1 MRCEMLFIS
10 DDPKDDQIE
19 LRITVKGR
27 NAELIERDL
36 FQQLES
42 SASGLWRLFMA
53 YGQMIIEKVLRGSL
67 VLQLRPLTDQAV
79 KTLLNAKENN
89 KLVDIIFRMLK
100 NIKIAEKIDGTEQL
114 KIMVQVCYAS
124 PAKENT
130 GEEINV

>member
-1 MRCEMLFIS
+1 MRCELLFIS

-27 NAELIERDL
+27 NAERIERDL

-42 SASGLWRLFMA
+42 SASGLWQLFMA
-53 YGQMIIEKVLRGSL
+53 YGQMIIEKVSHGSL

-89 KLVDIIFRMLK
+89 KLVDMIFGMLN
-100 NIKIAEKIDGTEQL
+100 NIKFADKIDGTKPL

-124 PAKENT
+124 QTQENT
-130 GEEINV
+130 GE

>member
-1 MRCEMLFIS
+1 MRCELLFIS
-10 DDPKDDQIE
+10 DDPKDNQIE

-27 NAELIERDL
+27 NAERIERDL

-42 SASGLWRLFMA
+42 SASGLWQLFMA
-53 YGQMIIEKVLRGSL
+53 YGQMIIEKVSHGSL

-89 KLVDIIFRMLK
+89 KLVDIIFGMLQ
-100 NIKIAEKIDGTEQL
+100 NIKIADKIDGTEQL

-130 GEEINV
+130 CE

>member
-1 MRCEMLFIS
+1 MRCELLFIS

-27 NAELIERDL
+27 NAERIERDL

-79 KTLLNAKENN
+79 KTLLNAQENN
-89 KLVDIIFRMLK
+89 KLVDIIFGMLK
-100 NIKIAEKIDGTEQL
+100 NIKIGDKIDGTEQL

>member
-1 MRCEMLFIS
+1 MLFIS

>member
-1 MRCEMLFIS
+1 MRCELLFIS
-10 DDPKDDQIE
+10 DDPKDNQIE

-27 NAELIERDL
+27 NAERIERDL

-42 SASGLWRLFMA
+42 SASGLWQLFMA

-79 KTLLNAKENN
+79 KTLLNAQENN
-89 KLVDIIFRMLK
+89 KLVDIIFGMLQ
-100 NIKIAEKIDGTEQL
+100 NIKIADKIDGTEQL

-130 GEEINV
+130 CE

>member
-1 MRCEMLFIS
+1 MRCELLFIS

-27 NAELIERDL
+27 NAEQIERDL

-42 SASGLWRLFMA
+42 SASGLWQLFMA
-53 YGQMIIEKVLRGSL
+53 YGQMIIEKVSHGSL

-89 KLVDIIFRMLK
+89 KLVDIIFGMLK
-100 NIKIAEKIDGTEQL
+100 NIKFADKIDGTKPL

-124 PAKENT
+124 QTQENT
-130 GEEINV
+130 GE

>member
-1 MRCEMLFIS
+1 MLFIS

-100 NIKIAEKIDGTEQL
+100 NITIAEKIDGTEQL

>member
-1 MRCEMLFIS
+1 MRCELLFIS

-27 NAELIERDL
+27 NAERIERDL

-42 SASGLWRLFMA
+42 SASGLWQLFMA
-53 YGQMIIEKVLRGSL
+53 YGQMIIEKVSHGSL

-89 KLVDIIFRMLK
+89 KLVDIIFGMLN
-100 NIKIAEKIDGTEQL
+100 NIKFADKIDGTKPL

-124 PAKENT
+124 QTQENT
-130 GEEINV
+130 GE

>member
-1 MRCEMLFIS
+1 MRCEWLFIS

-27 NAELIERDL
+27 NAERIERDL

-42 SASGLWRLFMA
+42 SASGLWQLFMA
-53 YGQMIIEKVLRGSL
+53 YGQMIIEKVSHGSL

-89 KLVDIIFRMLK
+89 KLVDIIFGMLN
-100 NIKIAEKIDGTEQL
+100 NIKFADKIDGTKPL

-124 PAKENT
+124 QTQENT
-130 GEEINV
+130 GE

>member
-1 MRCEMLFIS
+1 MRCELLFIS

-27 NAELIERDL
+27 NAERIERDL

-42 SASGLWRLFMA
+42 SASGLWQLFMT
-53 YGQMIIEKVLRGSL
+53 YGQMIIEKVSHGSL

-89 KLVDIIFRMLK
+89 KLVDIIFGMLN
-100 NIKIAEKIDGTEQL
+100 NIKFADKIDGTKPL

-124 PAKENT
+124 QTQENT
-130 GEEINV
+130 GE

>member
-1 MRCEMLFIS
+1 MRCELLFIS
-10 DDPKDDQIE
+10 DDPKDNQIE

-27 NAELIERDL
+27 NAERIERDL

-42 SASGLWRLFMA
+42 SVSGLWQLFMA

-79 KTLLNAKENN
+79 KTLLNAQENN
-89 KLVDIIFRMLK
+89 KLVDIIFGMLQ
-100 NIKIAEKIDGTEQL
+100 NIKIADKIDGTEQL

-130 GEEINV
+130 CE

>member
-1 MRCEMLFIS
+1 MRCELLFIS

-27 NAELIERDL
+27 NAERIERDL

-42 SASGLWRLFMA
+42 SASGLWQLFMA
-53 YGQMIIEKVLRGSL
+53 YGKMIIEKVSHGSL

-89 KLVDIIFRMLK
+89 KLVDIIFGMLN
-100 NIKIAEKIDGTEQL
+100 NIKFADKIDGTKPL

-124 PAKENT
+124 QTQENT
-130 GEEINV
+130 GE